1 MRVYKGSTKRY
12 LIPMLKPW
20 RKARGLTQENM
31 AEKLRMS
38 SRSYAA
44 LERGESGLSAT
55 TLLFF
60 LAELSDE
67 ELLQVVR
74 GFLNMVIL
82 QEQQGAA

>member
-1 MRVYKGSTKRY
+1 MRVYKGFTKTY

-20 RKARGLTQENM
+20 RTARGLTQENM

-60 LAELSDE
+60 LALLSDE
-67 ELLQVVR
+67 ELLRVVR
-74 GFLNMVIL
+74 GFLSMVL
-82 QEQQGAA
+82 WKEQHEAA